1 MNRVLPI
8 LQRWANWKTI
18 ALLAMLF
25 LVFDIFIL
33 PAAASASGESLPMLD
48 TRFWYTPQQAY
59 EAIAQYSPEARQT
72 AITTHLT
79 VDFVYPLVYGLL
91 LSLLLLVVYRRAPAV
106 QQSQLALFPWRAVFA
121 DLFENIGL
129 VVMFAI
135 YPSQFSLLAWLT
147 TIFTALKW
155 IQLGFSFLALLIGV
169 LLLVLKK
176 KQPHV

>member
-1 MNRVLPI
+1 MNRVLPV

-18 ALLAMLF
+18 ALLAVLF
-25 LVFDIFIL
+25 LAFVIFIL
-33 PAAASASGESLPMLD
+33 PVMASPGGQSLPVLD
-48 TRFWYTPQQAY
+48 LRFWYTPQQAY

-72 AITTHLT
+72 AITSHLT
-79 VDFVYPLVYGLL
+79 IDVIYPMVYGLL
-91 LSLLLLVVYRRAPAV
+91 LSLLLLVVYRHAPAA
-106 QQSQLALFPWRAVFA
+106 QQSQLVLLPWRAVFA

-135 YPSQFSLLAWLT
+135 YPFRYSLLAWLT

-155 IQLGFSFLALLIGV
+155 LQLGFSFLALLIGV

-176 KQPHV
+176 RQQRV